1 MNERNDFFLK
11 ELQITVTVQC
21 IYEEVKLKSIH
32 VYYKI
37 ICRNYRTC
45 PISIKYLKNIIHT
58 HTHIFK
64 SHLLTEISGLE
75 SSYRSFL
82 ASITASY
89 NLRYCPSLATKH
101 ALGELQYAPTKYLR
115 TFKI

>member
-1 MNERNDFFLK
+1 MVHCKCEK
-11 ELQITVTVQC
+11 
-21 IYEEVKLKSIH
+21 KLTTKYTSI
-32 VYYKI
+32 YYKI
-37 ICRNYRTC
+37 ICHNSRRC
-45 PISIKYLKNIIHT
+45 LKSINEVSKNFILT
-58 HTHIFK
+58 LNFK
-64 SHLLTEISGLE
+64 GHLLTEISGLE

-101 ALGELQYAPTKYLR
+101 ALGELQYAPRKYLQ